1 LKNLSSV
8 PVSQPFLP
16 SLTCAVSLAPYAFLL
31 LGCIWFIGFLTAQ
44 PSAMRLS
51 LIPASCISYI
61 PLAFSLF
68 FMSPLAFRL
77 SPFAYYLF
85 CLLPVTCLF
94 IYL

>member
-44 PSAMRLS
+44 LSAMRLS

-61 PLAFSLF
+61 PLAFSL
-68 FMSPLAFRL
+68 
-77 SPFAYYLF
+77 SPFAYCLF
-85 CLLPVTCLF
+85 CLAPYPLNLTPS
-94 IYL
+94 